1 MKNQISR
8 SDFQFLPSGYGHYK
22 VTYTSPATGK
32 QWMAITNN
40 MPLIDATKNSES
52 PKKKDLIA
60 QGKPSGDARK
70 LPRSRRS

>member
-32 QWMAITNN
+32 QWTAITNN
-40 MPLIDATKNSES
+40 MPLIDTTKNSES

-60 QGKPSGDARK
+60 LKEICKSA
-70 LPRSRRS
+70 